1 MSSSFD
7 RVVSQLAAKLP
18 RKEDKELLGKLAK
31 TYEKGGAEAV
41 KDALEKMLESIE
53 SE

>member
-7 RVVSQLAAKLP
+7 RVISQIATKLP
-18 RKEDKELLGKLAK
+18 RQEDKELLDKLAK

>member
-18 RKEDKELLGKLAK
+18 RKEDKELLEKLVK

>member
-7 RVVSQLAAKLP
+7 RVISRIATKLP
-18 RKEDKELLGKLAK
+18 RKEDKELLDKLAK

-41 KDALEKMLESIE
+41 KDALEKMIESIE